1 MVPQLTSLPQIEQW
15 YEHQYPSFASVSS
28 ASGQLTLDMSD
39 VRTRVVEAE
48 KKKVIERQAQRKV
61 EALRNAQAVPMDPS
75 EDMSTR
81 ELFMFVGG
89 GLSLVEHVH
98 RLGHY
103 HLCFMNTSFFSS
115 HIGSSS

>member
-1 MVPQLTSLPQIEQW
+1 MSMVPQLTSLPQIEQW
-15 YEHQYPSFASVSS
+15 CEHHYPSFVSVSS
-28 ASGQLTLDMSD
+28 GSGQLTLDMSD

-61 EALRNAQAVPMDPS
+61 DALRNAQAVPMGPS

-89 GLSLVEHVH
+89 GLSLVVG
-98 RLGHY
+98 LSAFIVWVIITY
-103 HLCFMNTSFFSS
+103 AS
-115 HIGSSS
+115 